1 MTGALQLHARKYQI
15 PIDTLN
21 FGFQVMD
28 FESEEDITSAPS
40 DGIYVSG
47 LYIDGARWDRDLQC
61 LSEAFPGMSMLL
73 C

>member
-21 FGFQVMD
+21 FGFRVLD
-28 FESEEDITSAPS
+28 LESEDDVKSAPS
-40 DGIYVSG
+40 DGIYISG
-47 LYIDGARWDRDLQC
+47 LFLEGARWDTENGFLA
-61 LSEAFPGMSMLL
+61 EPFPGI